1 MTFESA
7 IYRGEVVHDRRRP
20 KHHRLRYS
28 VFSLLLDLDELP
40 ELDRQC
46 GLFAYNRWSPL
57 AFHDADHGAA
67 TGAPLRPWVEDR
79 LKDAG
84 LALDGGPIRLLC
96 YPRLFGYVFNPI
108 SVYFCY
114 RQDGPLAAIL
124 YEVCNTFHER
134 HTYVIPVVDP
144 ALAVIKQDCGKSL
157 YVSPF
162 IGMDTDYKF
171 RIVPPG
177 ESISIVIRQEDA
189 EGLLLAASFRGD
201 RIKLTD
207 RSLAR
212 CLCAFPLMTLK
223 ITAAI
228 YWEASKLWFKGFRIF
243 PHKRASSAVQSSIGI
258 SSSNKPR
265 IE

>member
-1 MTFESA
+1 MTFQSA
-7 IYRGEVVHDRRRP
+7 IYLGEVVHDRRKP
-20 KHHRLRYS
+20 KHHRLRYD
-28 VFSLLLDLDELP
+28 VFSMLLDLDELP
-40 ELDRQC
+40 ELDKKCR
-46 GLFAYNRWSPL
+46 LFAYNRWSPL
-57 AFHDADHGAA
+57 AFHDADHGTA

-79 LKDAG
+79 LRDAG
-84 LALDGGPIRLLC
+84 LTLDNGPIRLFC
-96 YPRLFGYVFNPI
+96 YPRIFGYVFNPI

-114 RQDGPLAAIL
+114 RKGGALAAIL

-134 HTYVIPVVDP
+134 HTYVIPVLDP

-171 RIVPPG
+171 RIVPPA
-177 ESISIVIRQEDA
+177 ESVSIVIRQEDDD
-189 EGLLLAASFRGD
+189 GLLLAASFRGD
-201 RIKLTD
+201 RITLTD

-228 YWEASKLWFKGFRIF
+228 YWEATKLWFKGFHIF
-243 PHKRASSAVQSSIGI
+243 SHERASSTVQSSVGN
-258 SSSNKPR
+258 SSPTKTR
-265 IE
+265 TE

>member
-1 MTFESA
+1 MTFQSA

-20 KHHRLRYS
+20 KHHRLRYN
-28 VFSLLLDLDELP
+28 VFTMLLDIDELP
-40 ELDRQC
+40 ELDRGC
-46 GLFAYNRWSPL
+46 RLFAYNRWSPL
-57 AFHDADHGAA
+57 AFYDADHGAT

-84 LALDGGPIRLLC
+84 QTLDVGSIRLLC

-114 RQDGPLAAIL
+114 RKDGILAAIL

-134 HTYVIPVVDP
+134 HTYVIPVTDP

-162 IGMDTDYKF
+162 IGMNTDYKF
-171 RIVPPG
+171 RILPPA
-177 ESISIVIRQEDA
+177 ESVSIVIRQEDA
-189 EGLLLAASFRGD
+189 DGLLLAASFRGD
-201 RIKLTD
+201 RCSLTD
-207 RSLAR
+207 QSMAR
-212 CLCAFPLMTLK
+212 CLCAFPLMTFK

-228 YWEASKLWFKGFRIF
+228 YWEAAKLWFKGFSIF
-243 PHKRASSAVQSSIGI
+243 PHKRASSLVQSSIGN
-258 SSSNKPR
+258 SSPNKTR
-265 IE
+265 TG